1 MCRITLTEGATVT
14 DAANDPAQPVT
25 WELWLRWVGIATVG
39 VGTLG
44 VLAAGLGLA
53 AGVAVRVF
61 RFVAG

>member
-1 MCRITLTEGATVT
+1 MT
-14 DAANDPAQPVT
+14 DPVNDPAPPVT
-25 WELWLRWVGIATVG
+25 WEMWLRWVGITTVG
-39 VGTLG
+39 VGTLS